1 MVVNMAFNYSI
12 RKNGAII
19 IIDLIGELKVS
30 DLADYSGLFEDTIS
44 DDSKYIIINMQHLTY
59 IDSTA
64 IGLIVNFKREID
76 KHSGIILICCIPHDI
91 RNVFEITGIA
101 KYIPTFESEAEAIDE
116 ADRYI
121 ASDKSDKPS

>member
-1 MVVNMAFNYSI
+1 MAFNYSI
-12 RKNGAII
+12 RKNGPLI

-44 DDSKYIIINMQHLTY
+44 EESKYIIINMQHLTY

-76 KHSGIILICCIPHDI
+76 KHEGIILICCIPRDI
-91 RNVFEITGIA
+91 RSVFEITGIS
-101 KYIPTFESEAEAIDE
+101 KYILTFESEAEAVRE
-116 ADRYI
+116 AERFAD
-121 ASDKSDKPS
+121 SQKE